1 VVAAPKT
8 VRIQA
13 ERKIDAPVIEFSVL
27 GVLTRCSEP
36 LELGRLLKL
45 SITDPDGYDYW
56 AEARVTVV
64 AGGLLGFELL
74 PDQPAP
80 LRQAFRRWAGTPS
93 PSTQRLEA
101 RLLSVPPPDPEV
113 LRQLVSDLE

>member
-1 VVAAPKT
+1 MAAPKT
-8 VRIQA
+8 VRIEA
-13 ERKIDAPVIEFSVL
+13 ERRIDAPVLEFSL
-27 GVLTRCSEP
+27 TGVLTRCSEP
-36 LELGRLLKL
+36 LELGRHLKL

-56 AEARVTVV
+56 AETRVTVV
-64 AGGLLGFELL
+64 AGGLMGFELL

-80 LRQAFRRWAGTPS
+80 LRQAFRRWTGASS
-93 PSTQRLEA
+93 PGPQRVEA